1 MNTIPPPPASPPRR
15 GGVRADVTEEY
26 QLKRQSE
33 NAPPRDTNITEEQLG
48 EAYDHLMEV
57 EHILVTVNTQKEE
70 HIVILIDEV
79 EKILNTLDEDMSE
92 FVKIRLNLER
102 AVMGWKEGLVPIST
116 EAVTVEIKGFDEDE
130 EIQAII

>member
-1 MNTIPPPPASPPRR
+1 
-15 GGVRADVTEEY
+15 
-26 QLKRQSE
+26 
-33 NAPPRDTNITEEQLG
+33 
-48 EAYDHLMEV
+48 MEV

-70 HIVILIDEV
+70 HIVILLDEV